1 MAILADASGY
11 QAPALQCFRGVAF
24 FPVCNIW
31 KRTRFLHLS
40 KSVSG
45 CEMNIG
51 IENGESSVEDAGW
64 KMEDGGS
71 RMEDGGSRNGR

>member
-11 QAPALQCFRGVAF
+11 RAAALQCFRSVAR

-31 KRTRFLHLS
+31 KRTRLLHLS

-51 IENGESSVEDAGW
+51 IEDSESSVEDG
-64 KMEDGGS
+64 K
-71 RMEDGGSRNGR
+71 SRNGR